1 MAEIW
6 CRLADP
12 PAVVVEPSNSV
23 PVPEIGE
30 KDDEPNERM
39 ADGRHNEVD
48 WGDKGLETR
57 IHLPSI
63 PQGTAVRGRERL
75 T

>member
-1 MAEIW
+1 M
-6 CRLADP
+6 R
-12 PAVVVEPSNSV
+12 PSNSV

-30 KDDEPNERM
+30 KDDEPNER
-39 ADGRHNEVD
+39 ANGGGRHNEVD

-63 PQGTAVRGRERL
+63 PQGTAGREREDHIIMDASQAFIREP
-75 T
+75 